1 MCLIQHRKP
10 VGKKKRKEKKA
21 GHSRCLINI
30 HLIDELAKQK
40 PKGRL
45 DGDEQEGRR

>member
-1 MCLIQHRKP
+1 MSYSTQKAC
-10 VGKKKRKEKKA
+10 VKKKRKEKKA
-21 GHSRCLINI
+21 GHSRCLINM